1 MTMGG
6 GLFGGSGNSQNA
18 RWEGIRNWRPCGF
31 SHGVKN
37 VPCKDLSN
45 YYGEI
50 EVLTKEL
57 SNDPYIY
64 NWRYEEWNYRI
75 LGSSPSTKKYNV
87 MDWECEC
94 PPGFSGKQCEINE
107 LCSLDPCQNGGYC
120 IDTPFQGSGQAE
132 AVNLKIPNK
141 FQKSCR
147 QPKFPFPVSKRCEQ
161 MFWR

>member
-1 MTMGG
+1 MGG

-75 LGSSPSTKKYNV
+75 LGSSPSTKKYHV

-107 LCSLDPCQNGGYC
+107 LCSLDPCQNGDYC
-120 IDTPFQGSGQAE
+120 IEYNEDVA
-132 AVNLKIPNK
+132 NLPRDGITDAFN
-141 FQKSCR
+141 FGEVHDYNFFSEVGEHTQIKSD
-147 QPKFPFPVSKRCEQ
+147 PKK
-161 MFWR
+161 